1 MLLLQSRRTN
11 EDGRV
16 RGLTQTTRG
25 ATGQRAHRQPATGGS
40 EENTNMSHEISN
52 VSTGSGKV
60 HSGHRDNGGRW
71 FADCGSGENT
81 TFVRHTRSTFRPSQ
95 HPVTCKK
102 CLKRQEEIA
111 KISAFLEEIDK
122 PAPATE
128 PQTAAYQ
135 AAVDNVWFEI
145 QRWAN
150 WQQKRWDF
158 LNRWDRLERWDYVSD
173 LQDKIEHAIR

>member
-1 MLLLQSRRTN
+1 
-11 EDGRV
+11 
-16 RGLTQTTRG
+16 
-25 ATGQRAHRQPATGGS
+25 
-40 EENTNMSHEISN
+40 MSHEISN

-128 PQTAAYQ
+128 PQTADYQ

-145 QRWAN
+145 LRSARLHQSQWNFENAA
-150 WQQKRWDF
+150 KRAD
-158 LNRWDRLERWDYVSD
+158 RWDYVSN
-173 LQDKIEHAIR
+173 LEEQIIRELRPYRAADNTRN